1 MIITLFSFAAAEER
15 VPVAT
20 PTGLNAQTQF
30 FAFFVMKAAE
40 LKCPNRIVYRVCRVE
55 HFKTFRKAHSKHI
68 IFRRLH
74 TDCLSLRLRLS
85 SASPSPSAPSPLDPA
100 TLSIPCM

>member
-30 FAFFVMKAAE
+30 FAFFVMKAAK
-40 LKCPNRIVYRVCRVE
+40 LKCLNRIVYRVCRVE
-55 HFKTFRKAHSKHI
+55 HFKTFRKAISSELGLSRPQI
-68 IFRRLH
+68 SA
-74 TDCLSLRLRLS
+74 TDRETER
-85 SASPSPSAPSPLDPA
+85 DRIHKENY
-100 TLSIPCM
+100 SIDIPGAAK

>member
-55 HFKTFRKAHSKHI
+55 HFKTFRKAIGS
-68 IFRRLH
+68 FRKAIGRPQISA
-74 TDCLSLRLRLS
+74 TDRERESQN
-85 SASPSPSAPSPLDPA
+85 P
-100 TLSIPCM
+100 